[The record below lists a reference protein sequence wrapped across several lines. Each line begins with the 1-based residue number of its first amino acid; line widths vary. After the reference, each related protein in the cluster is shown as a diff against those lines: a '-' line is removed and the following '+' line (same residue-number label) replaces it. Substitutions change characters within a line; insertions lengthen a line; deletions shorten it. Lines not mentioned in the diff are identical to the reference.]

1 MEKLSFD
8 KEETKNLLNMLQSE
22 DSDNH
27 VIAFESLKNVDFKK
41 YVGEILVMYK
51 YSGHGKE
58 IWQELCPPIY
68 DKLVKILSDKVLT
81 SPATLSL
88 ITKEKGSSSSIE
100 LFMEYFVRDMT
111 RMLSS
116 IGYPTE
122 NFEINIKLKDNGQST
137 KS

>member
-1 MEKLSFD
+1 MKKLIFD
-8 KEETKNLLNMLQSE
+8 KEETRNLMNMLQSE

-41 YVGEILVMYK
+41 YIGEILVMYK
-51 YSGHGKE
+51 YSGRGSGD
-58 IWQELCPPIY
+58 WQELCLPVY
-68 DKLVKILSDKVLT
+68 NKLVKIIPEKALT

-88 ITKEKGSSSSIE
+88 ITKEKGSSSSVE
-100 LFMEYFVRDMT
+100 LFMECFIRDMT